1 MFFAVLSKGVEVTRL
16 KTLKSEVRKID
27 TMMIQ
32 WNLTELKTVHNFYFP
47 LNTVKL
53 GLRFKVTQF
62 ASIMPNRLVSFY
74 PMETSSAMSNRIWR
88 NTKLNQVN
96 HNVASSQLKELT
108 MMQNSTDF
116 TLYNEGKQAKL

>member
-16 KTLKSEVRKID
+16 KTLFDLFYQKQQEA
-27 TMMIQ
+27 IQ
-32 WNLTELKTVHNFYFP
+32 LMHAIQNFQLIA

-62 ASIMPNRLVSFY
+62 ASVMPNRLVSFY

-88 NTKLNQVN
+88 NVIIGDGRLLFQIEVGKWGIE
-96 HNVASSQLKELT
+96 VAFLR
-108 MMQNSTDF
+108 
-116 TLYNEGKQAKL
+116 TLREQRNPM